1 MGFFL
6 SSFRVCSPALVDVV
20 FACNKN
26 VMCVGDGFPQ
36 EHIDKAIELK
46 PEDPKSYYL
55 LGRWCYQVKLLLL
68 FAVFFLLGM

>member
-1 MGFFL
+1 
-6 SSFRVCSPALVDVV
+6 
-20 FACNKN
+20 
-26 VMCVGDGFPQ
+26 MCVGDGFPQ